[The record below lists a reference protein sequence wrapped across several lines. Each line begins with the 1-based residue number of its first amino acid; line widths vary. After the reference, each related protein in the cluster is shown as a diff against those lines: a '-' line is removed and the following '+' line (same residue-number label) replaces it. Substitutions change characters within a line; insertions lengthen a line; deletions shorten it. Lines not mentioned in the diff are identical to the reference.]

1 MSDSGTDVGGTT
13 IELGEIRKTLKKSSF
28 DIIVESRE
36 NEEFYFGWVLG
47 RGWPLYPFAHQIAR
61 VVPLVYIFTW
71 HVWSWLYHKSK
82 EEGFFYRR
90 YAYLTCWTSMSVTMY
105 FLLAAILPLL
115 RRPISPRILRLCSFF
130 LYMATTFMLVVVPM
144 FWATEIKPSWSA
156 MDVLMATHEHVFTS
170 LAIFAEF
177 FFTRVPIYPWDAAII
192 VGLAL
197 EYAQVNAITTLA
209 TEKPLYNIMTWKDGK
224 SYAYFFGMLIA
235 TIVFLALEVVYRRWQ
250 EGTLRNMSFRRKTTQ
265 KSMV

>member
-82 EEGFFYRR
+82 EEGFFLQ
-90 YAYLTCWTSMSVTMY
+90 ALCLSH
-105 FLLAAILPLL
+105 LLDVDV
-115 RRPISPRILRLCSFF
+115 CYDVFF
-130 LYMATTFMLVVVPM
+130 
-144 FWATEIKPSWSA
+144 
-156 MDVLMATHEHVFTS
+156 
-170 LAIFAEF
+170 
-177 FFTRVPIYPWDAAII
+177 
-192 VGLAL
+192 VGSDS
-197 EYAQVNAITTLA
+197 AIT
-209 TEKPLYNIMTWKDGK
+209 EK
-224 SYAYFFGMLIA
+224 AYFAADTAPL
-235 TIVFLALEVVYRRWQ
+235 
-250 EGTLRNMSFRRKTTQ
+250 
-265 KSMV
+265 